1 MFILKCSLSN
11 YFFQRRLIINKCE
24 HTGTFCAPPGKRQN
38 GINMYRTGQWEW
50 GGGGFSRQVRG
61 WGVAGQNCI
70 GQTVE
75 GTDRVRYSKQILCF
89 LSAKMW
95 KLGYFFQKLFRCF
108 LWITSFYSQSLSW
121 KCFSSNIKLV
131 N

>member
-1 MFILKCSLSN
+1 MNIPVLSVLP
-11 YFFQRRLIINKCE
+11 QAK
-24 HTGTFCAPPGKRQN
+24 GKMVSICI
-38 GINMYRTGQWEW
+38 GLVSGSE

-89 LSAKMW
+89 LSSKM
-95 KLGYFFQKLFRCF
+95 
-108 LWITSFYSQSLSW
+108 
-121 KCFSSNIKLV
+121 
-131 N
+131 